1 LLIGPTDP
9 CAIIDAAV
17 RRRRPDTD
25 ASLRDLVAGHG
36 AISDVERRAVVADW
50 GNE

>member
-36 AISDVERRAVVADW
+36 VISDVERRAVVADW